1 MDEIEK
7 LVLSDKDVKPDDN
20 LLSSHLGEKMSLW
33 KRLNSELSVR
43 HANSSGDWNYY
54 NDGKQWLYKMVQ
66 KKKTIFWAAIHSD
79 TFRIT
84 FYFGDKA
91 ESVIN
96 ESDLPGLIK
105 DNFKTA
111 KRYGAIRPV
120 SLKIMNDEDL
130 DIVFKLAEI
139 KSKLK

>member
-7 LVLSDKDVKPDDN
+7 LVLSDRNVEPSDT
-20 LLSSHLGEKMSLW
+20 LLSSLLGEKMSLW
-33 KRLNSELSVR
+33 NRLNNEISLR
-43 HANSSGDWNYY
+43 HLNSSGSWNYY

-66 KKKTIFWAAIHSD
+66 KKKTLFWAAIHAD

-91 ESVIN
+91 ETVIN
-96 ESDLPGLIK
+96 ESDLPASIK

-120 SLKIMNDEDL
+120 SLKIMNGEDL
-130 DIVFKLAEI
+130 EFVLKLTEI

>member
-7 LVLSDKDVKPDDN
+7 LVLSDRDVKPDDN
-20 LLSSHLGEKMSLW
+20 ILSSFLGEKMGLW
-33 KRLNSELSVR
+33 NRLNNEIPIR
-43 HANSSGDWNYY
+43 HLNSSGSWNYY

-66 KKKTIFWAAIHSD
+66 KKKTLFWAAIYED
-79 TFRIT
+79 AFRIT

-91 ESVIN
+91 ETVIN
-96 ESDLPGLIK
+96 ESDLPASIK

-120 SLKIMNDEDL
+120 SLKVMNDEDL
-130 DIVFKLAEI
+130 EIVFKLTEI